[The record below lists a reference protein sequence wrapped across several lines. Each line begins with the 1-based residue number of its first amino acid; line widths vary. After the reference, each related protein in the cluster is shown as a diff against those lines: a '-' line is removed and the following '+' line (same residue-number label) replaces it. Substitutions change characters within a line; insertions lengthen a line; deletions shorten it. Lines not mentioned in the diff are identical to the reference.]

1 MTSTEAYR
9 EPEPA
14 PASLGPRGTALWAK
28 VVGPCTLDPHEAE
41 MLEHGCRLADRL
53 DALDAAV
60 TNDGVMVE
68 GARGS
73 KRLHPAIAEHRQA
86 TLALARVMVALR
98 LPAGYADGGTSST
111 GTTPSGVVRQAQRRV
126 GIRGFQSMPR
136 GA

>member
-1 MTSTEAYR
+1 MSSTEAYR

-14 PASLGPRGTALWAK
+14 PPSLGLRGAALWDK
-28 VVGPCTLDPHEAE
+28 VTGPCTLDPHEQE
-41 MLEHGCRLADRL
+41 MLEHGCRLSDRL

-60 TNDGVMVE
+60 AADGVMVD

-98 LPAGYADGGTSST
+98 LPPNYGEAGGQPASP
-111 GTTPSGVVRQAQRRV
+111 TTARRQAQRRV
-126 GIRGFQSMPR
+126 GIRGVQQMPR